1 MKRAIQIMLQA
12 AGQRLQANLC
22 RLEGL
27 RFWLIKC
34 ASRDKLKTYSLQL
47 VTCSLLFNFSCS
59 AQRPSKPYYEDL
71 SAYRPKLEPKVDT
84 STKILTPKVER
95 KKIKPTKNVN
105 AKVDAILDSIDRQN
119 LQKKFVDGFT
129 IQIYSGQKKEDAMT
143 AQQKV
148 VEELTDMNAN
158 LQYQQPKFRVTI
170 GNYFSK
176 LDAQKDL
183 VRLKANFPG
192 AILIP
197 EKILIR

>member
-1 MKRAIQIMLQA
+1 MRRAIQIWQQVNFTA
-12 AGQRLQANLC
+12 CGV
-22 RLEGL
+22 
-27 RFWLIKC
+27 
-34 ASRDKLKTYSLQL
+34 QL
-47 VTCSLLFNFSCS
+47 VACSLLVFNISCV
-59 AQRPSKPYYEDL
+59 AQRQSKPYYEDL
-71 SAYRPKLEPKVDT
+71 SAYRPKLE
-84 STKILTPKVER
+84 S
-95 KKIKPTKNVN
+95 KKIDTTTKTFVPKTVRKNIKPIKNVN

-148 VEELTDMNAN
+148 VEELTDLTAN

-183 VRLKANFPG
+183 IRLKANFPS

-197 EKILIR
+197 EKILIK